1 MTQVINSL
9 RIEQNYRPNVKQE
22 NEMKSKVNLME
33 TTNKSN
39 FKSQFCSRGK
49 NFKSSR
55 KSNNHQNHHQ
65 NNQPNHHQPSHK
77 PKVVKGKS
85 NGKRA
90 YFAWGRTN
98 HIASDCYYKKIE
110 EYKPNDNN
118 KRGTRAQV
126 NMLMDGEN
134 SSEPSMRYNLNSP
147 LLILPIIIKIG
158 S

>member
-1 MTQVINSL
+1 
-9 RIEQNYRPNVKQE
+9 
-22 NEMKSKVNLME
+22 MKSKVNLME

-90 YFAWGRTN
+90 YFVCWRTN

-118 KRGTRAQV
+118 KQGTRAQV
-126 NMLMDGEN
+126 NMLMDGGN
-134 SSEPSMRYNLNSP
+134 SSELSMRYNLNS
-147 LLILPIIIKIG
+147 LLINFTYHNKDWWLDFG
-158 S
+158 SNVHVCFDRACFKSY